1 MIKKI
6 ILSGMLVMLM
16 VFVAACSGS
25 QTTVAEDAQ
34 VQKRITVSGT
44 GQVRVIPDVAYINI
58 GVRNQAASV
67 SETLDQNT
75 LQAQAIKDELVN
87 SGVAEVDIQTSS
99 FNVYPQYNYDY
110 EGNITD
116 TVFIV
121 ENSIYV
127 TVRNLDDLGMLLG
140 KVTESGANSI
150 YGISFDVTDKTEAL
164 KQSREL
170 AIANAKNQAEE
181 VATTAG
187 VKLGEII
194 SIDIYSSDTPYV
206 MDSSGM
212 GGGYYPQSATKVPI
226 SAGNYVI
233 SSSVTIQFAID

>member
-127 TVRNLDDLGMLLG
+127 TVRNLNDLGMLLG